1 MSLDGDP
8 PVGVDSA
15 FVRIDTTRRSLL
27 HRLALGRAGT
37 DPGTKSILRTY
48 LVAAAVTYG
57 VMCLAAAL
65 DWVTAASAAGV
76 RVPFWR
82 DVNTA
87 FMFLVAFPTIV
98 VLVATDDAALRRALA
113 RVQQDG
119 VLTMTPSQEDTSE
132 ARWSATF
139 SRINGT
145 GQVMALA
152 LGAAIMIANYV
163 VLTAREV
170 GFWIAPAGRLR
181 PGGAVFLLSVG
192 LFFAVITFYIIRT
205 FAISFLLANVV
216 RFGDIRML
224 PFHPDKCGGLRPV
237 GRLALRNQYGLTV
250 MGINVVLFALTSMI
264 YLSAPPA
271 LYALVG
277 LAVAG
282 YVIVGPVL
290 FVGPLLPF
298 RTGMIRTKS
307 DLMSE
312 VAQRLSAE
320 LARIRGELRAG
331 SITRED
337 EDLIDRLRKI
347 GAVIDELPVWP
358 FDAGTLRRF
367 LTAYVVP
374 LAGAI
379 LYPLAAIL
387 IEKVLQ
393 QLR

>member
-1 MSLDGDP
+1 
-8 PVGVDSA
+8 
-15 FVRIDTTRRSLL
+15 
-27 HRLALGRAGT
+27 
-37 DPGTKSILRTY
+37 
-48 LVAAAVTYG
+48 
-57 VMCLAAAL
+57 
-65 DWVTAASAAGV
+65 
-76 RVPFWR
+76 
-82 DVNTA
+82 
-87 FMFLVAFPTIV
+87 MFLVAFPTIV

-119 VLTMTPSQEDTSE
+119 VLTMTPSQEDTIE

-152 LGAAIMIANYV
+152 LGAAIMIGNYV
-163 VLTAREV
+163 ALTAREV
-170 GFWIAPAGRLR
+170 GFWIASAGRLR
-181 PGGAVFLLSVG
+181 PAGAVFLLSVG

-337 EDLIDRLRKI
+337 EELIDRLRKI

>member
-1 MSLDGDP
+1 MVGDP

-15 FVRIDTTRRSLL
+15 FVHIDTTRRSLL

-37 DPGTKSILRTY
+37 DPGAKSIVRTY
-48 LVAAAVTYG
+48 FVAVALTYG
-57 VMCLAAAL
+57 LMCVAAAL
-65 DWVTAASAAGV
+65 DWATAAAAAGV

-82 DVNTA
+82 DLNTA

-98 VLVATDDAALRRALA
+98 VLVVTDDAALRRALA

-119 VLTMTPSQEDTSE
+119 VLTMTPSQENTIE
-132 ARWSATF
+132 ARWSAMF
-139 SRINGT
+139 SRINRI

-152 LGAAIMIANYV
+152 IGTAIMIANYL
-163 VLTAREV
+163 VLTPRQV
-170 GFWIAPAGRLR
+170 GFWIASGGRLR
-181 PGGAVFLLSVG
+181 PIGALFLLSVCM
-192 LFFAVITFYIIRT
+192 FFAVVAFYIIRT

-271 LYALVG
+271 LYVLVG

-282 YVIVGPVL
+282 YLIVGPVL

-298 RTGMIRTKS
+298 RTGMMRTKS

-312 VAQRLSAE
+312 VAQRLSVE

-337 EDLIDRLRKI
+337 EKLIDRLRKI

-358 FDAGTLRRF
+358 FDAGILRRF

-379 LYPLAAIL
+379 LYPVAAMLFEKIL
-387 IEKVLQ
+387 R